1 MRESYEMRRGL
12 NHKKAF
18 VRVILLLTAA
28 AVILTGAASV
38 AFAVLY
44 WLVDRS
50 GLSTSYVAATLPTG
64 RMGERLDGLGD
75 LLTFSIYTL
84 FHAGY
89 APYLPH
95 GLDKLIASIEMGTAW
110 LGQLVL
116 LLWALVQLL
125 PGAAGDHANGADP
138 LSPHTRQ

>member
-1 MRESYEMRRGL
+1 MGRGTTYQ
-12 NHKKAF
+12 KAF
-18 VRVILLLTAA
+18 VHVILLLTVA
-28 AVILTGAASV
+28 AVVLAGLAAV

-44 WLVDRS
+44 WLVDHS
-50 GLSTSYVAATLPTG
+50 GLSTSFVAATLPSG
-64 RMGERLDGLGD
+64 PMGERLDGLGD

-95 GLDKLIASIEMGTAW
+95 GLDKLIASIEMGTGW

-125 PGAAGDHANGADP
+125 PEAASDHA
-138 LSPHTRQ
+138 R